1 MKRFLAFNIVIGG
14 AILISHLVN
23 YLIVVPCVIG
33 NGCDYDAGKC
43 DGGKVFELFF
53 EQSSDTGYHPEPT
66 LFNFFFVTLIGA
78 MVGICI
84 FRIIVHYRLPKRKVS
99 QNCARKT

>member
-1 MKRFLAFNIVIGG
+1 MKRFLAFGIAVGG
-14 AILISHLVN
+14 SILISHLVN

-33 NGCDYDAGKC
+33 DECGYDVGKC
-43 DGGKVFELFF
+43 DRGKVFELLF

-84 FRIIVHYRLPKRKVS
+84 FKIIVYYRLPKRKVS

>member
-1 MKRFLAFNIVIGG
+1 MKRFLAFGRVLGG
-14 AILISHLVN
+14 STLISHLVN

-33 NGCDYDAGKC
+33 NGCDYDVGKC
-43 DGGKVFELFF
+43 DRGKVFELFF

-66 LFNFFFVTLIGA
+66 LFNFFFVTLVGT

-84 FRIIVHYRLPKRKVS
+84 FKIIVRYLLPKTNVS
-99 QNCARKT
+99 QNSARKT

>member
-1 MKRFLAFNIVIGG
+1 MKRFLTFNIVIGG

-33 NGCDYDAGKC
+33 NGCDYDVGKC
-43 DGGKVFELFF
+43 DRGKVFELFF

-66 LFNFFFVTLIGA
+66 
-78 MVGICI
+78 
-84 FRIIVHYRLPKRKVS
+84 
-99 QNCARKT
+99 

>member
-33 NGCDYDAGKC
+33 DECGYDVGKC
-43 DGGKVFELFF
+43 DRGNN
-53 EQSSDTGYHPEPT
+53 P
-66 LFNFFFVTLIGA
+66 I
-78 MVGICI
+78 
-84 FRIIVHYRLPKRKVS
+84 
-99 QNCARKT
+99 

>member
-1 MKRFLAFNIVIGG
+1 MKKFLAFNIVIGG

-33 NGCDYDAGKC
+33 NGCDYDTGKC
-43 DGGKVFELFF
+43 DRGKVFELLF

-66 LFNFFFVTLIGA
+66 LFNFFFVTLVGT
-78 MVGICI
+78 MVVTVLLAHVIC
-84 FRIIVHYRLPKRKVS
+84 RVQATVDSK
-99 QNCARKT
+99 A

>member
-1 MKRFLAFNIVIGG
+1 MKRFLAFGIVVGG
-14 AILISHLVN
+14 SILISHLVN

-33 NGCDYDAGKC
+33 DECGYDVGKC
-43 DGGKVFELFF
+43 DRGKVFELLF

-66 LFNFFFVTLIGA
+66 LFNFFFVTLVGT

-84 FRIIVHYRLPKRKVS
+84 FRIIVRYLLPKTNVS
-99 QNCARKT
+99 QNSARKT

>member
-33 NGCDYDAGKC
+33 NGCDYDAGKF
-43 DGGKVFELFF
+43 DGGKVFELLF

-66 LFNFFFVTLIGA
+66 LFSPPL
-78 MVGICI
+78 
-84 FRIIVHYRLPKRKVS
+84 
-99 QNCARKT
+99 

>member
-1 MKRFLAFNIVIGG
+1 MKKFLAFNIVIGG

-33 NGCDYDAGKC
+33 NGCDYDTGKC
-43 DGGKVFELFF
+43 DRGKVFELLF
-53 EQSSDTGYHPEPT
+53 EQSSDPGYHPEPT
-66 LFNFFFVTLIGA
+66 LFNFFFVTLVGT

-84 FRIIVHYRLPKRKVS
+84 FKIIVRYLLPKTNVS
-99 QNCARKT
+99 QNSARKT